1 MSAGSSVLFDLP
13 GPKARRRHRTIGFA
27 GIGVGVLLLVGLI
40 YLMASNDQF
49 SADQLEVFV
58 TPFYLKAIAV
68 GIGQTLAAAVVA
80 ILLAA
85 VFGLAFGLGKTSDHA
100 VISWPSW
107 VVVEFFRAVPV
118 LILIIFIFV
127 TYGSGDG
134 GIGAYWSLVI
144 ALMLYNGAV
153 LAEVLRAGIDA
164 VPKGQAEAAYA
175 LGMRKSLV
183 MRQVLVPQAVRI
195 MLPAIIS
202 QLVVA
207 LKDTSLGYII
217 NAVGVSFVF
226 KAIQNEFRNPLWVGI
241 FLAAIYIIL
250 NIVVAKVATWAS
262 DRLVG
267 DQVEST
273 SHGGDG
279 TEHTQEAAA
288 DAGA

>member
-27 GIGVGVLLLVGLI
+27 GIALGALLLAGLI
-40 YLMASNDQF
+40 YLMVINEQFALDQV
-49 SADQLEVFV
+49 EVFA
-58 TPFYLKAIAV
+58 TPFYLKAIVV
-68 GIGQTLAAAVVA
+68 GIGQTLAAAVMA

-85 VFGLAFGLGKTSDHA
+85 IFGLAFGLGKTSDHA
-100 VISWPSW
+100 VIRWPAW

-118 LILIIFIFV
+118 LILIIFIF
-127 TYGSGDG
+127 TAYGSGDG

-183 MRQVLVPQAVRI
+183 MREVLVPQAVRI

-226 KAIQNEFRNPLWVGI
+226 KQIQNEFRNPLWVGLV
-241 FLAAIYIIL
+241 LAAIYIIL
-250 NIVVAKVATWAS
+250 NIVVAKLAEIAS
-262 DRLVG
+262 DRLLG
-267 DQVEST
+267 NQT
-273 SHGGDG
+273 QGGDDDEDAEKG
-279 TEHTQEAAA
+279 KQVAN
-288 DAGA
+288 AGA